1 MVAKAVGHEP
11 ALPALDPA
19 HAEIRVLELE
29 PGSLDSPVY
38 CRFHVTTLN
47 DLQFSY
53 EALSYAWGNAS
64 ATGRQLIFLENVE
77 VEIMQSLGDALQ
89 RLRRRDES
97 RFLWVDALCI
107 NQADDEEK
115 TQQVGL
121 MRRIYTQCTQCA
133 IWLGPLGEIEPAD
146 AQDAIHLLSWVGEG
160 RDEPEFL
167 QDDHHDNRRRAA
179 AAAFKAFITM
189 PWWGRIWTVQE
200 AILPR
205 QATVYWGPSEISWEW
220 LHRAADRFY
229 DNPRDQMMDEIWDN
243 NAAVDIQS
251 VIRGLYM
258 TVDEPLFDMLWRWR
272 YRQATDPRDK
282 VYGLLGFRDDVSLE
296 TVKSCDYSMDVRTLY
311 EGVTADLIRDGGDL
325 EPLMGRGGEVS
336 EIPDLASWA
345 VDWHGVRDGSK
356 RSRSDF
362 WEHHNIW
369 HTRGYTADRGM
380 YGVGEGLRMHD
391 DHTLIL
397 QGLKVDRIKM
407 VEDCRGNMD
416 SGPIGTMFLA
426 GGPRWGR
433 LISRFHELYP
443 GQLPES
449 WMSAFLGLITGKLDP
464 SDPDEGLD
472 IGDWMNHIVRP
483 QAVFV
488 TESGRFGLGPC
499 NTLEGQEVWIVGGS
513 RVPVILSPLSDEG
526 SNCDFSFAAEC
537 FVYGIMKG
545 EVVEGRERLRKDIR
559 VH

>member
-1 MVAKAVGHEP
+1 MATKATGHEP
-11 ALPALDPA
+11 TLPALNSA
-19 HAEIRVLELE
+19 QAEIRILELE
-29 PGSLDSPVY
+29 PGSPDSPVH
-38 CRFHVTTLN
+38 CRFHVATLN
-47 DLQFSY
+47 DRQLPY
-53 EALSYAWGNAS
+53 EALSYAWGDTS
-64 ATGRQLIFLENVE
+64 ATARQLIFLENVQ
-77 VEIMQSLGDALQ
+77 VKVMQSLGDALQ

-107 NQADDEEK
+107 NQVDDEEK

-133 IWLGPLGEIEPAD
+133 IWLGSLGDIEPAH
-146 AQDAIHLLSWVGEG
+146 AEDAIHLLGWVAEG
-160 RDEPEFL
+160 RDEPEL
-167 QDDHHDNRRRAA
+167 LHDENRRRAA
-179 AAAFKAFITM
+179 AAAFKAFITV

-205 QATVYWGPSEISWEW
+205 QAIVCWGPSEISWEW
-220 LHRAADRFY
+220 LRRAADRLY
-229 DNPRDQMMDEIWDN
+229 DNPGTQMIDEIWEN
-243 NAAVDIQS
+243 NAAMDIQS

-258 TVDEPLFDMLWRWR
+258 TLVEPLFSMLWRWR

-282 VYGLLGFRDDVSLE
+282 VYGVLGFRDDVSLE
-296 TVKSCDYSMDVRTLY
+296 KVTSCDYSIDVRTLY

-325 EPLMGRGGEVS
+325 EPLMGRGGEIS
-336 EIPDLASWA
+336 EIPSLASWA
-345 VDWHGVRDGSK
+345 VDWHGVRDDSK

-380 YGVGEGLRMHD
+380 YGVGDGLRMHD

-407 VEDCRGNMD
+407 VEDCQGNMD
-416 SGPIGTMFLA
+416 SGSIGTMFLT

-433 LISRFHELYP
+433 LITRFHELYP
-443 GQLPES
+443 GQLTEN

-464 SDPDEGLD
+464 SDPDEGPD
-472 IGDWMNHIVRP
+472 IGGWMDHIVRP

-488 TESGRFGLGPC
+488 TESGRFGLGPW
-499 NTLEGQEVWIVGGS
+499 NTREGQEVWIVGGS
-513 RVPVILSPLSDEG
+513 RMPVILSPLSDEG
-526 SNCDFSFAAEC
+526 SNFDFSFAAEC
-537 FVYGIMKG
+537 VVYGIMKG
-545 EVVEGRERLRKDIR
+545 EAVEGRGDFRRDVRI
-559 VH
+559 H